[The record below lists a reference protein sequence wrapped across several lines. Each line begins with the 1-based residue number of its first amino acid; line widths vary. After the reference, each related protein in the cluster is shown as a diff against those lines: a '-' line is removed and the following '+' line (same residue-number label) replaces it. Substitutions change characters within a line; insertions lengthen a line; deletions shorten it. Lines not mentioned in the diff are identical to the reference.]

1 MRVADKNITKLKTKK
16 IYIIRHGQTDYN
28 KRGIVQG
35 SGIDAPLNELGRAQA
50 ALFYEFYKEL
60 PFDKIYTSALIR
72 THQSVQGFLDLG
84 ISHESLTGLNEI
96 HWGAKEGKPF
106 SPDDHE
112 EYETVTGLWSTGATH
127 HAIAGGE
134 SPDQVMQRQKV
145 ALDHI
150 LSQLDER
157 LILIAM
163 HGRAIRIF
171 LCLLLNYPLKQMDN
185 FDHANLCLYQL
196 TYDEG
201 NFSLDKANCQNHLE
215 GLN

>member
-1 MRVADKNITKLKTKK
+1 MKTKK

-35 SGIDAPLNELGRAQA
+35 SGIDAPLNDLGREQA
-50 ALFYEFYKEL
+50 SLFYEAYKNL

-72 THQSVQGFLDLG
+72 TEQSVKGFIDLG
-84 ISHESLTGLNEI
+84 ISHQSMPELNEI

-106 SPDDHE
+106 SSNDHE
-112 EYETVTGLWSTGATH
+112 EYERVTGFWSEGATH

-150 LSQLDER
+150 LSQPDES

-171 LCLLLNYPLKQMDN
+171 LCLLLNCPLKKMDD

-196 TYDEG
+196 TYAGG
-201 NFSLDKANCQNHLE
+201 NFNLDNANCQKHLE
-215 GLN
+215 GLGQDS